1 MYDAETRFGRELSGL
16 GAMLGGLDWN
26 QTREEIERECSR
38 RIVLAGLV
46 GVGKSTLFN
55 RLCGWD
61 VSATEPAEEGA
72 PQEDLGGFRLIDLPP
87 TGPSARPWPNEGYDG
102 FGWPNGGGDTAGALS
117 EAALV
122 VFVLDAAAGLR
133 PAEYG
138 WLSWVRALGR
148 PILVVLNK
156 VDLVGDE
163 IDQVRGQIEARLAA
177 RVIPLSAL
185 EDEDIRTR
193 LIPQMLR
200 VCPDVALPL
209 ARDLMWG
216 RPSAARVV
224 IQQAALWSAIAGLE
238 PVPLL
243 DLPMQLGT
251 QQRLVMRLA
260 AMYGQPAADPREVM
274 AAVVGSVGLRLLA
287 QQGAKLI
294 PVVGW
299 VVSALLGGLSTW
311 LVGWAIA
318 RYYESQGPG
327 AKPIL
332 AIAPALV
339 WGGVRAAV
347 VRRAPRWPRWRP
359 VRARRLKRARRADE
373 TTAKIGALRIL
384 KGRGRPG
391 ASRPSGPPPQQRETV
406 TGADD
411 EQADDVAAVATLAA
425 REGRGE

>member
-1 MYDAETRFGRELSGL
+1 MYDSETRFGRELSGL

-26 QTREEIERECSR
+26 QTREDIERECSR
-38 RIVLAGLV
+38 RIVFAGLS

-55 RLCGWD
+55 KLCGWD
-61 VSATEPAEEGA
+61 VSTTEPAEEGA

-87 TGPSARPWPNEGYDG
+87 SGPSARPWPGDGYDG
-102 FGWPNGGGDTAGALS
+102 YGWPSQGGDTTQALTD
-117 EAALV
+117 AALV
-122 VFVLDAAAGLR
+122 VFVIDAVEGLR

-156 VDLVGDE
+156 IDLVGDDLE
-163 IDQVRGQIEARLAA
+163 RGRGQIEARLAV
-177 RVIPLSAL
+177 RVIPLSAT
-185 EDEDIRTR
+185 EDEDIRKR

-200 VCPDVALPL
+200 ACPDVALPL

-216 RPSAARVV
+216 RPNAARVV

-243 DLPMQLGT
+243 DIPMQLGT

-260 AMYGQPAADPREVM
+260 AMYGQPATDPREVM
-274 AAVVGSVGLRLLA
+274 AAVVGSIGLRLLA

-299 VVSALLGGLSTW
+299 IVSALLGGLSTW

-332 AIAPALV
+332 TLAPAQV
-339 WGGVRAAV
+339 WGGMRGAV
-347 VRRAPRWPRWRP
+347 SRRATRWRGWRLARP
-359 VRARRLKRARRADE
+359 RRLKRARSADE
-373 TTAKIGALRIL
+373 TTAGALRIL
-384 KGRGRPG
+384 KGRGRTG
-391 ASRPSGPPPQQRETV
+391 AGCPWGPRQEQCDTV

-411 EQADDVAAVATLAA
+411 EQAADVDPVATLAA
-425 REGRGE
+425 GEATAE